1 MSRKHTTFEKP
12 LAWPAMATILV
23 DVAMGRKH
31 ADLVVRNGR
40 WVNVHSGEIIPG
52 TDIAIVGGRFAYC
65 GPDASH
71 AIGPRTTV
79 VEAQGRYLVPGLCDG
94 HMHVESGMVTVTE
107 FCRAVIPH
115 GTTSMFIDPHE
126 IANVL
131 GLPGVRL
138 MHDEALAM
146 PVNVH
151 VQMPS
156 CVPSAP
162 GLETPGAILGVA
174 EVAES
179 MTWENIIGLGEVMN
193 FPGVAAND
201 AKMVGEIAAT
211 MKAGKTVGGHYA
223 SPDLGL
229 PFAGYVAGGP
239 QDDHE
244 GTRASDA
251 IARVRQ
257 GMKAMLRLG
266 SAWYDV
272 AEQVKAVTEEG
283 IDPRNLI
290 LCTDDSHSGTLVNEG
305 HMDRVLRHAIAQ
317 GLKPVTAIQMATLN
331 TAQHF
336 GLEREIGSIAPGRQA
351 DFLIVTDLSQITIDQ
366 VYARGVLVAEAGRLV
381 IDIPPYD
388 YPASAKNT
396 VHVGRTIDAKDFD
409 IVAPAGANEVRARVI
424 GVVEN
429 QAPTRA
435 LEADLPV
442 EEGLVAMDRQNDVCQ
457 IAIVERHKGTGK
469 VVNALVSGFGYKEDC
484 ALASTVAHDSH
495 HMIVVGTNK
504 RDMALAANR
513 LAEVGGGVVLFSNGK
528 ELALVEMPIAGLM
541 SDERAEIVAA
551 KAGRLTE
558 AMRACGCTLNNAY
571 MQHSLLALVVIPELR
586 ISDVGLV
593 DVRTFEKVEL
603 FI

>member
-1 MSRKHTTFEKP
+1 MSGPFPKP
-12 LAWPAMATILV
+12 QPWHEVAPLLV
-23 DVAMGRKH
+23 DVSMGRKP

-40 WVNVHSGEIIPG
+40 WVNVHSGEIIAG
-52 TDIAIVGGRFAYC
+52 TDLAIVAGRFAYC

-71 AIGPRTTV
+71 AIGKGTKV
-79 VEAQGRYLVPGLCDG
+79 VDAGGRYLVPGLCDG

-131 GLPGVRL
+131 GLDGVRL

-162 GLETPGAILGVA
+162 GLENPGATLGVA
-174 EVAES
+174 DVAEA
-179 MTWENIIGLGEVMN
+179 MTWPNIIGLGEVMN
-193 FPGVAAND
+193 FPGVVAND
-201 AKMVGEIAAT
+201 PVMTGEIAAT
-211 MKAGKTVGGHYA
+211 LKAGRTVGGHYA

-229 PFAGYVAGGP
+229 PFHGYVAGGP
-239 QDDHE
+239 EDDHE
-244 GTRASDA
+244 GTRAEDA
-251 IARVRQ
+251 IVRVRQ

-272 AEQVKAVTEEG
+272 AAQVKAVTEAG

-305 HMDRVLRHAIAQ
+305 HMDRVVRHAIAQ
-317 GLKPVTAIQMATLN
+317 GLKPIVAIQMATIN

-336 GLEREIGSIAPGRQA
+336 GLEREIGSIAPGRSG
-351 DFLIVTDLSQITIDQ
+351 DFLVVSDLAAMQIDE
-366 VYARGVLVAEAGRLV
+366 VYARGVRLARNGRLDV
-381 IDIPPYD
+381 EIEPYD
-388 YPASAKNT
+388 YPKKAKNT
-396 VHVGRTIDAKDFD
+396 VRLGKKLAAKDFD
-409 IVAPAGANEVRARVI
+409 VVAPKGANEVRVRVI
-424 GVVEN
+424 GVIEN

-435 LEADLPV
+435 LEADLAV
-442 EEGLVAMDRQNDVCQ
+442 DDGLVAMDRRNDVCQ
-457 IAIVERHKGTGK
+457 IALVERHRGTGA
-469 VVNALVSGFGYKEDC
+469 VVNGFVSGFGYMQDC

-504 RDMALAANR
+504 EDMALAANR
-513 LAEVGGGVVLFSNGK
+513 LGQVGGGAVLFSKGK
-528 ELALVEMPIAGLM
+528 EIAIVEMPIAGLM
-541 SDERAEIVAA
+541 SDERAEIVAQ
-551 KAGRLTE
+551 KAQALTE
-558 AMRACGCTLNNAY
+558 AMRKMGCSLNNAY

-586 ISDVGLV
+586 ISDVGIIDVTTFRKV
-593 DVRTFEKVEL
+593 DL
-603 FI
+603 FL